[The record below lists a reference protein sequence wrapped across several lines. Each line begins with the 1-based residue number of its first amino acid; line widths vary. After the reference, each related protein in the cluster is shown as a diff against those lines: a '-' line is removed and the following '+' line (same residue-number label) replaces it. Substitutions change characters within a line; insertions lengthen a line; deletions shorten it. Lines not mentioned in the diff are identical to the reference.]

1 MAQVRR
7 RDRRARNG
15 FAHPR
20 TIVVP
25 KEGYAT

>member
-1 MAQVRR
+1 MVQVRR
-7 RDRRARNG
+7 RDRRAHNA

-25 KEGYAT
+25 KEGYTT